1 MTEETDSVVDVWKE
15 AVDYLSSP
23 VEQKAFDRAVWDSRV
38 AKWPVLGRGLADS
51 RDRVAWAKA
60 RAPLMGASDVAKFA
74 KIESWPLYMRSK
86 LYEPFRGN
94 AYTQHG
100 NEREPVILS
109 AFGLKQN
116 FTLYRSAGNPLHG
129 ATPDALVLGGD
140 GSLILAQV
148 KTVLQKTKTLP
159 SGEVVPIPPFTNA
172 KGFFHLPPEYFR
184 QMQWEMYVM
193 GADASLFIYEEHVDG
208 VPTEMEPQ
216 SHWVYRD
223 QQEIDKLIIIADLV
237 LAGMAAASKFKREM
251 EES

>member
-1 MTEETDSVVDVWKE
+1 MTEEAVDVWKE

-23 VEQKAFDRAVWDSRV
+23 VEQVAFNQAAHDARV
-38 AKWPVLGRGLADS
+38 AKWPVLGRALADS

-60 RAPLMGASDVAKFA
+60 RSTRLGASDVAKYA

-100 NEREPVILS
+100 NEREPHILA

-116 FTLYRSAGNPLHG
+116 FTLYHSAGNPLHV

-140 GSLILAQV
+140 GSLILVQV

-159 SGEVVPIPPFTNA
+159 SSEVIVIPPFTNA
-172 KGFFHLPPEYFR
+172 KGFFHLPPEYAR
-184 QMQWEMYVM
+184 QLQWEMYVM

-208 VPTEMEPQ
+208 VPTGMEPE

>member
-1 MTEETDSVVDVWKE
+1 MDELETAVDVWAE
-15 AVDYLSSP
+15 AIDHLSTP
-23 VEQKAFDRAVWDSRV
+23 VEQVAFNRAVWDAKV

-74 KIESWPLYMRSK
+74 KIESWPLYMRAK
-86 LYEPFRGN
+86 LYDPFRGN
-94 AYTQHG
+94 GYTQHG
-100 NEREPVILS
+100 NEREPHILA
-109 AFGLKQN
+109 AFGLEQN

-148 KTVLQKTKTLP
+148 KTVLQKTKTLS
-159 SGEVVPIPPFTNA
+159 SGQTITVPPFTNA
-172 KGFFHLPPEYFR
+172 KGFFHLPPEYLR

-193 GADASLFIYEEHVDG
+193 GADRSLFIYEEHVDG
-208 VPTEMEPQ
+208 VPTGMEPQ
-216 SHWVYRD
+216 SQWVYRD

-237 LAGMAAASKFKREM
+237 LAGMAAATEFKREM
-251 EES
+251 ETA